1 MSGNDIPF
9 QEAQLVIH
17 QPSLKEIGYL
27 GQDTF
32 YTGCQF
38 LNFSIQKIKEEQ
50 DKNRLKHLKDFEI
63 LMTILRDKDVAVKKG
78 KVCIELVLL
87 LLFPE
92 YRIDFLPNS
101 IMLSKQN
108 EDQIER
114 HLIDVN
120 NFDSFKAILNEVF
133 CLQQSSS
140 ADSKYNPGGPQAKA
154 LVQKFKKRQQKL
166 AEMKSRGRKGNESV
180 SLLSKMISVLAVGQ
194 RKSINSLLQYTV
206 YQLFDEF
213 QRFKLKQNFDIYVKA
228 QLAGAQD
235 LEEVKNWMSDLHSND
250 Y

>member
-1 MSGNDIPF
+1 
-9 QEAQLVIH
+9 
-17 QPSLKEIGYL
+17 
-27 GQDTF
+27 
-32 YTGCQF
+32 
-38 LNFSIQKIKEEQ
+38 
-50 DKNRLKHLKDFEI
+50 
-63 LMTILRDKDVAVKKG
+63 MTILRDKDVAVKKG

>member
-1 MSGNDIPF
+1 
-9 QEAQLVIH
+9 
-17 QPSLKEIGYL
+17 
-27 GQDTF
+27 
-32 YTGCQF
+32 
-38 LNFSIQKIKEEQ
+38 
-50 DKNRLKHLKDFEI
+50 
-63 LMTILRDKDVAVKKG
+63 MTILRDKDVAVKKG

-140 ADSKYNPGGPQAKA
+140 ADSKYNPSGPQAKA